1 MQLAEVSI
9 RRPVFAT
16 VLSLLIVLIGAVSF
30 NRLTV
35 REYPKI
41 DEPVVTVS
49 VRYAGASAEVIE
61 TQVTKPLE
69 DSIAGIDGVDV
80 ITSISRADQGQISVR
95 FRLEKDADSAAAE
108 VRDRTSRVRNRLP
121 QSIDEPVIAKVEAD
135 AFPVIQLA
143 FSSETLTPLQI
154 NDLVNR
160 IVKPRLQTVTGVA
173 DVRIFGERKYAMRV
187 WLDTDKLASYRLTT
201 QDVEDAIRRSNL
213 ELPAGRIES
222 QQREF
227 SVTSQTDLLR
237 PAQFGDITIKN
248 VNGFSVKV
256 RDVARVQEG
265 AADERTAVRLNGRSA
280 VAVGVIRQATANPL
294 DLSRGVQDAIPQLK
308 NDLPSDVVID
318 IANDNS
324 VFIDRSVK
332 NVYSTIAEAVVLVAL
347 VIFVFLRTLRASI
360 IPIITIPVS
369 LVGTFALMALA
380 GFTINTLTLLALVL
394 AIGLVVDDAIV
405 MLENIYR
412 HIEEG
417 MDPFSAGIK
426 GAREIGFAII
436 TMTATL
442 VAVYAPLAFTPGRT
456 GRLFVEFA
464 LALAGAVVVSG
475 FVALTLTPMLCTK
488 LLRHNPNPNR
498 FDSTMEKVLTSV
510 SDSYGRLL
518 RWIVT
523 TRWTAAGG
531 TGDAASVSQQHWG
544 NRIRGAVFQA
554 RWIVIGVMLLSALS
568 IFFIFPSMKQELSPM
583 EDRGVVLANV
593 TAPDGAT
600 LDYTN
605 RYAQQLEKMGQPFK
619 EFDRIFA
626 NVGNPTVAQASVVY
640 RTVDWNDR
648 QRSTMDI
655 ARELQPKFNAL
666 PGVNVFSITPPS
678 LGQGFRERPLNFV
691 IQTSDSYQN
700 LNAVVRQM
708 LDEIAKNPGIVSPD
722 VDLRLNKPELRIE
735 VERDKAADLGVTVEV
750 VAKAIE
756 TLLGGRNVTRYKRDA
771 EQYDVVVQTEAS
783 GRSTPEDIDR
793 IYVRGRNDAMIP
805 LSALVKVRES
815 VSPRELN
822 HFGQRRSVSITASL
836 AGDYSLGEA
845 LTFMNQTAA
854 KVLKTG
860 YSTDLN
866 GTSREFRNSQGALAV
881 VFVLALVFIFL
892 VLAAQFESFVDPLV
906 IMLSVPL
913 SMIGALLALKWTGGS
928 LNVYSQI
935 GLITLVGLIT
945 KHGILI
951 VEFTNQ
957 LRGQGM
963 EMIDAVVKAATQ
975 RLRPIMMTTGAMV
988 LGALPLALA
997 KGAGAESRMQIGWV
1011 IVGGMSLGTLLT
1023 VFVVPTM
1030 YTLFARSKVPGA
1042 NKAEASDGPATHAQH
1057 GGAPAV
1063 HAHGDLVAK

>member
-1 MQLAEVSI
+1 MQLAETSI

-16 VLSLLIVLIGAVSF
+16 VLSLLIVLVGAVSF

-61 TQVTKPLE
+61 SQVTKPLE

-121 QSIDEPVIAKVEAD
+121 QAIEEPVIAKVEAD

-143 FSSETLTPLQI
+143 FSSESLTPLQI

-160 IVKPRLQTVTGVA
+160 IIKPRLQTVTGVA

-227 SVTSQTDLLR
+227 SVTSQTALLK
-237 PAQFGDITIKN
+237 PAQFGEIAIKT
-248 VNGFSVKV
+248 VNGFSVRV
-256 RDVARVQEG
+256 RDVARVEEG
-265 AADERTAVRLNGRSA
+265 AADERTAVRLNGRPA

-294 DLSRGVQDAIPQLK
+294 DLSKGVQAAIPQLK
-308 NDLPSDVVID
+308 ADLPPDVLID

-332 NVYSTIAEAVVLVAL
+332 NVYWTILEAVLLVAL

-405 MLENIYR
+405 MLENIFR

-475 FVALTLTPMLCTK
+475 IVALTLTPMMCT
-488 LLRHNPNPNR
+488 LLLKHNPKPNR
-498 FDSTMEKVLTSV
+498 FDRTMERVLTSM
-510 SDSYGRLL
+510 SDRYGALL

-523 TRWTAAGG
+523 ARFVPAPGAGAG
-531 TGDAASVSQQHWG
+531 RRLQGWVL
-544 NRIRGAVFQA
+544 QA
-554 RWIVIGVMLLSALS
+554 RWLVLAVMLLSGTAIAL
-568 IFFIFPSMKQELSPM
+568 IFPTMKQELSPM
-583 EDRGVVLANV
+583 EDRGVILASVN
-593 TAPDGAT
+593 APDGST
-600 LDYTN
+600 LDFTN
-605 RYAQQLEKMGQPFK
+605 RYAQELEKMGQPFK

-640 RTVDWNDR
+640 RTVDWKDR
-648 QRSTMDI
+648 TRSTMDM
-655 ARELQPKFNAL
+655 ARELQPQFNAL
-666 PGVNVFSITPPS
+666 PGVNAFAITPPS

-691 IQTSDSYQN
+691 IQTSESYQN
-700 LNAVVRQM
+700 LNVVVRQM

-735 VERDKAADLGVTVEV
+735 VERDKAADLGVGVEV

-771 EQYDVVVQTEAS
+771 EQYDVVVQTAAS
-783 GRSTPEDIDR
+783 GRSTPEDIER

-805 LSALVKVRES
+805 LSSLVKVTES

-836 AGDYSLGEA
+836 APDYSLGEA
-845 LTFMNQTAA
+845 LAFMDQTAA

-866 GTSREFRNSQGALAV
+866 GTSREFRNSQGALV
-881 VFVLALVFIFL
+881 IVFVLALVFIFL

-913 SMIGALLALKWTGGS
+913 SMIGALLALKWSGGS

-957 LRGQGM
+957 LRMQGM
-963 EMIDAVVKAATQ
+963 EMIDALVKASSQ
-975 RLRPIMMTTGAMV
+975 RLRPILMTTGAMV
-988 LGALPLALA
+988 LGAMPLALA
-997 KGAGAESRMQIGWV
+997 SGAGAESRTQIGWV

-1030 YTLFARSKVPGA
+1030 YALFARKTVPGA
-1042 NKAEASDGPATHAQH
+1042 KTAEVREAQEGH
-1057 GGAPAV
+1057 EALA
-1063 HAHGDLVAK
+1063 AK

>member
-1 MQLAEVSI
+1 MQLAETSI

-16 VLSLLIVLIGAVSF
+16 VLSLLILLVGAVSF
-30 NRLTV
+30 NRLNV

-61 TQVTKPLE
+61 SQVTKPLE
-69 DSIAGIDGVDV
+69 DSIAGIDAVDV
-80 ITSISRADQGQISVR
+80 ITSISRADQAQISVR

-121 QSIDEPVIAKVEAD
+121 QAIEEPVIAKVEAD
-135 AFPVIQLA
+135 AFPVIQIA
-143 FSSETLTPLQI
+143 FSSESMTPLQI
-154 NDLVNR
+154 TDIINR
-160 IVKPRLQTVTGVA
+160 IVKPRLQTVSGVA

-187 WLDTDKLASYRLTT
+187 WLDTDKLAAYKLTT

-227 SVTSQTDLLR
+227 SVTSQTDLVR
-237 PAQFGDITIKN
+237 PAQFGEIVIKN

-265 AADERTAVRLNGRSA
+265 AADERTAVRLNGRPA
-280 VAVGVIRQATANPL
+280 VAIGVIRQATANPL
-294 DLSRGVQDAIPQLK
+294 DLSKGVREALPKLRT
-308 NDLPSDVVID
+308 DLPADVLID
-318 IANDNS
+318 VANDNS

-332 NVYSTIAEAVVLVAL
+332 NVYRTIAEAIGLVAL
-347 VIFVFLRTLRASI
+347 VIFVFLRTMRASI
-360 IPIITIPVS
+360 IPIVTIPVS

-405 MLENIYR
+405 MLENIFR

-426 GAREIGFAII
+426 GAREIGFAVI

-475 FVALTLTPMLCTK
+475 FVALTLTPMMCTQ
-488 LLRHNPNPNR
+488 LLKHNPNPNR
-498 FDSTMEKVLTSV
+498 FDRFMERVLTSM
-510 SDSYGRLL
+510 SDRYGALL

-523 TRWTAAGG
+523 TRYQSPSSSTGG
-531 TGDAASVSQQHWG
+531 IGERVKG
-544 NRIRGAVFQA
+544 FVLQA
-554 RWIVIGVMLLSALS
+554 RWIVVGVMLLSALA
-568 IFFIFPSMKQELSPM
+568 IALVFPTMKQELSPI
-583 EDRGVVLANV
+583 EDRGVILANV
-593 TAPDGAT
+593 NAPDGAT

-605 RYAQQLEKMGQPFK
+605 RYARALEKMGESFP

-626 NVGNPTVAQASVVY
+626 SVGNPTVAQASVVY
-640 RTVDWNDR
+640 RTVDWDNR
-648 QRSTMDI
+648 NRSTIDL
-655 ARELQPKFNAL
+655 ARQLQPKFNAL
-666 PGVNVFSITPPS
+666 PGVTAFPITPPS

-708 LDEIAKNPGIVSPD
+708 LEEIAKNPGIVSPD
-722 VDLRLNKPELRIE
+722 IDLRLNKPELRIE
-735 VERDKAADLGVTVEV
+735 VERDKAADLGVSVEV

-771 EQYDVVVQTEAS
+771 EQYDVIVQTDAS
-783 GRSTPEDIDR
+783 GRTTPEDIDR
-793 IYVRGRNDAMIP
+793 IYVRGRNDAIIP

-822 HFGQRRSVSITASL
+822 HFGQRRSATITANL
-836 AGDYSLGEA
+836 APDYSLGEA
-845 LTFMNQTAA
+845 LRFMDQTSA
-854 KVLKTG
+854 KILKTG

-866 GTSREFRNSQGALAV
+866 GTSREFRNSQGALAI

-913 SMIGALLALKWTGGS
+913 SMIGALLALKWSGGS

-957 LRGQGM
+957 LREQGM
-963 EMIDAVVKAATQ
+963 EMIDALVKASAQ

-988 LGALPLALA
+988 LGAVPLAFA
-997 KGAGAESRMQIGWV
+997 HGAGAESRTQIGWV

-1030 YTLFARSKVPGA
+1030 YTLFARAAVPGA
-1042 NKAEASDGPATHAQH
+1042 NTAEVKEAASHH
-1057 GGAPAV
+1057 GEPEYI
-1063 HAHGDLVAK
+1063 AK

>member
-30 NRLTV
+30 NRLAV

-61 TQVTKPLE
+61 SQVTKPLE
-69 DSIAGIDGVDV
+69 DSIAGIDAVDV
-80 ITSISRADQGQISVR
+80 ITSISRAEQAQISVR
-95 FRLEKDADSAAAE
+95 FRLEKDADAAAAE

-121 QSIDEPVIAKVEAD
+121 QAIEEPVIAKVEAD
-135 AFPVIQLA
+135 AFPVIFLA
-143 FSSETLTPLQI
+143 FSSETLSRLQI
-154 NDLVNR
+154 NDLINR
-160 IVKPRLQTVTGVA
+160 VVKSRLQTVTGVA

-187 WLDTDKLASYRLTT
+187 WLDPAKLAGYKLTT

-222 QQREF
+222 QLREF
-227 SVTSQTDLLR
+227 SVTSQTDLVR
-237 PAQFGDITIKN
+237 PSQFAEIVIKN
-248 VNGFSVKV
+248 VSGFPVRL
-256 RDVARVQEG
+256 RDVARVEEA
-265 AADERTAVRLNGRSA
+265 AADERSAVRLNGREA

-294 DLSRGVQDAIPQLK
+294 VLSKGVREMIPRLQA
-308 NDLPSDVVID
+308 DLPGGMIIDV
-318 IANDNS
+318 ANDNS
-324 VFIDRSVK
+324 VFIDRSVI
-332 NVYSTIAEAVVLVAL
+332 NVYKTIAESVALVAL
-347 VIFVFLRTLRASI
+347 VIFVFLRTFRASI
-360 IPIITIPVS
+360 IPIVTIPVS

-405 MLENIYR
+405 MLENIFR

-417 MDPFSAGIK
+417 LDPFSAAIK
-426 GAREIGFAII
+426 GAREIGFAVV

-475 FVALTLTPMLCTK
+475 IVALTLTPMMCSQ
-488 LLRHNPNPNR
+488 LLKHNPKPNW
-498 FDSTMEKVLTSV
+498 FDRSMERWLSAL
-510 SDSYGRLL
+510 SDRYGRAL
-518 RWIVT
+518 RWVVVS
-523 TRWTAAGG
+523 RYQPTA
-531 TGDAASVSQQHWG
+531 DAQGMRS
-544 NRIRGAVFQA
+544 RIKSTLLQA
-554 RWIVIGVMLLSALS
+554 RWIVVGVMLVCAVAIALVW
-568 IFFIFPSMKQELSPM
+568 PSMKQELSPL
-583 EDRGVVLANV
+583 EDRGTILATV

-600 LDYTN
+600 LQYTN
-605 RYAQQLEKMGQPFK
+605 RYAQELEKIGRSYK

-626 NVGNPTVAQASVVY
+626 SVGNPTASQATVVY
-640 RTVDWNDR
+640 RTVDWDER
-648 QRSTMDI
+648 KRSTLEL
-655 ARELQPKFNAL
+655 AREMQPKFASL
-666 PGVNVFSITPPS
+666 PGVNAFPITPPS

-700 LNAVVRQM
+700 LNLVARQM
-708 LDEIAKNPGIVSPD
+708 MDEIAKNPGIQSPD

-735 VERDKAADLGVTVEV
+735 VNREKAADLGISVEV
-750 VAKAIE
+750 VAKALE
-756 TLLGGRNVTRYKRDA
+756 TMLGGRNVTRYKRDA
-771 EQYDVVVQTEAS
+771 EQYDVIVQTQAS
-783 GRSTPEDIDR
+783 GRSTPEDIDG
-793 IYVRGRNDAMIP
+793 IYVRGRSDTMIP
-805 LSALVKVRES
+805 LSALVRVRES

-822 HFGQRRSVSITASL
+822 HFGQRRSATITANLSP
-836 AGDYSLGEA
+836 DYSLGQA
-845 LTFMNQTAA
+845 LTFMDQTAA
-854 KVLKTG
+854 KVLKPG
-860 YSTDLN
+860 YTTDLN
-866 GTSREFRNSQGALAV
+866 GTSREFRNSQGALAI
-881 VFVLALVFIFL
+881 VFVLALLFIFL

-913 SMIGALLALKWTGGS
+913 SIIGALLALKWTGGS

-963 EMIDAVVKAATQ
+963 EMVDALIKASSQ
-975 RLRPIMMTTGAMV
+975 RLRPILMTTGAMV

-997 KGAGAESRMQIGWV
+997 SGAGAESRTQIGWV

-1030 YTLFARSKVPGA
+1030 YSLFARTKVPGA
-1042 NKAEASDGPATHAQH
+1042 NRAEAKEEPGLPHA
-1057 GGAPAV
+1057 
-1063 HAHGDLVAK
+1063 DELVAK

>member
-16 VLSLLIVLIGAVSF
+16 VLSLLILLIGAVSF
-30 NRLTV
+30 DRLAV

-49 VRYAGASAEVIE
+49 VRWPGASAEVME
-61 TQVTKPLE
+61 SQVTKPLE
-69 DSIAGIDGVDV
+69 DSIAGIDAVDV
-80 ITSISRADQGQISVR
+80 LTSISRADQTQISVR
-95 FRLEKDADSAAAE
+95 FRLEKDADAAAAE

-121 QSIDEPVIAKVEAD
+121 QAIEEPVIAKVEAD
-135 AFPVIQLA
+135 AFPVIWLA
-143 FSSETLTPLQI
+143 FTSDTLTPLQI

-173 DVRIFGERKYAMRV
+173 DVRIYGERKYAMRV
-187 WLDTDKLASYRLTT
+187 WLDPDKLAAYRLTT
-201 QDVEDAIRRSNL
+201 QDVEEAISRSNL
-213 ELPAGRIES
+213 EVPAGRIES

-227 SVTSQTDLLR
+227 SVTSQTDLVR
-237 PAQFGDITIKN
+237 PGQFGDITIKS
-248 VNGFSVKV
+248 VNGFPVKI

-265 AADERTAVRLNGRSA
+265 AADERSAARLNGKSA
-280 VAVGVIRQATANPL
+280 ISAGVIRQATANPL
-294 DLSRGVQDAIPQLK
+294 ILSQGVRDMIPKLK
-308 NDLPSDVVID
+308 ADLPAD
-318 IANDNS
+318 IEINVANDNS
-324 VFIDRSVK
+324 VFIDRSIK
-332 NVYSTIAEAVVLVAL
+332 NVYRTIIEAVVLVAL

-360 IPIITIPVS
+360 IPIVTIPVS
-369 LVGTFALMALA
+369 LVGTFALMAMA

-417 MDPFSAGIK
+417 LDPFSAAIK
-426 GAREIGFAII
+426 GAREIGFAVI
-436 TMTATL
+436 TMTLTL

-475 FVALTLTPMLCTK
+475 FVALTLTPMLCSK
-488 LLRHNPNPNR
+488 LLRHNPNPNW
-498 FDSTMEKVLTSV
+498 FDRGMERVLTRV
-510 SDSYGRLL
+510 SDGYAGML
-518 RWIVT
+518 RWLVT
-523 TRWTAAGG
+523 TRWQPAGSAGAGG
-531 TGDAASVSQQHWG
+531 KVMG
-544 NRIRGAVFQA
+544 FLLQA
-554 RWIVIGVMLLSALS
+554 RWIIIGVMLVAAAA
-568 IFFIFPSMKQELSPM
+568 IAVVFPSMKSELSPL
-583 EDRGVVLANV
+583 EDRGTILANIES
-593 TAPDGAT
+593 PDGST
-600 LDYTN
+600 LAYTN
-605 RYAQQLEKMGQPFK
+605 KYAQAIEKLGEPYK

-626 NVGNPTVAQASVVY
+626 NVGNPTVSQASVVF
-640 RTVDWNDR
+640 RTVDWDDR
-648 QRSTMDI
+648 KRTTLEL
-655 ARELQPKFNAL
+655 AREMQPKFNSL
-666 PGVNVFSITPPS
+666 PGVNAFPITPPS

-700 LNAVVRQM
+700 LNAVARQM
-708 LDEIAKNPGIVSPD
+708 LDEIAKNPGIQSPN

-735 VERDKAADLGVTVEV
+735 IDRDKAADLGVSVQV
-750 VAKAIE
+750 VAKAME
-756 TLLGGRNVTRYKRDA
+756 TMLGGRNVTRYKRDA
-771 EQYDVVVQTEAS
+771 EQYDVIVQTQAS
-783 GRSTPEDIDR
+783 GRTTPEDIDG
-793 IYVRGRNDAMIP
+793 IYVRGRNDTMIP

-836 AGDYSLGEA
+836 APDYSLGQA
-845 LTFMNQTAA
+845 LVFMNETAA
-854 KVLKTG
+854 KVLKPG

-866 GTSREFRNSQGALAV
+866 GTSREFRNSQGALAI

-906 IMLSVPL
+906 IMVSVPL
-913 SMIGALLALKWTGGS
+913 SMIGALLALKWSGGS

-963 EMIDAVVKAATQ
+963 EMIEALIKASSQ
-975 RLRPIMMTTGAMV
+975 RLRPILMTTGAMV
-988 LGALPLALA
+988 LGAVPLALA
-997 KGAGAESRMQIGWV
+997 TGAGAESRIQIGWV

-1023 VFVVPTM
+1023 IFVVPTM
-1030 YTLFARSKVPGA
+1030 YTLLARKKIPGA
-1042 NKAEASDGPATHAQH
+1042 NKAEAKEEPDDHHVP
-1057 GGAPAV
+1057 
-1063 HAHGDLVAK
+1063 GDLIAK